1 MTTLPVKMA
10 FACAAGLALC
20 AFPISIG
27 HTVSGK
33 IGLSVD
39 AAQARIGRPMT
50 PMSGAGVARRTYRR
64 GAYGAYGA
72 YGAGVYAP
80 GVYRGCAWVNGVQV
94 CR

>member
-1 MTTLPVKMA
+1 MTTLPTKLA
-10 FACAAGLALC
+10 FACATGLALC
-20 AFPISIG
+20 AFPISVR
-27 HTVSGK
+27 HTGSGV

-64 GAYGAYGA
+64 GAYATGAYGGYA
-72 YGAGVYAP
+72 AP
-80 GVYRGCAWVNGVQV
+80 GVYSGCAWVNGVRV